1 MLRKFEH
8 WLINNASYNFSH
20 NTNTLSESMVID
32 IENEKYIARFT
43 VWDDLSCMSE
53 VMDADTGDY
62 KMNRRTEFSTFDKLL
77 DTFNMFL
84 KKY

>member
-8 WLINNASYNFSH
+8 WLINNTSYSFSH
-20 NTNTLSESMVID
+20 NANTLSESMVID

-53 VMDADTGDY
+53 VMDVDTGD
-62 KMNRRTEFSTFDKLL
+62 
-77 DTFNMFL
+77 
-84 KKY
+84 